1 MFAIFSL
8 VYILIALILL
18 VSSSI
23 VFYHFRRFSV
33 GGNHQFII
41 SIFIAGSAFLFLAGF
56 LAFASVDWKAIYELA
71 VNLPKS
77 YDPIQRR

>member
-18 VSSSI
+18 TSSSI

-33 GGNHQFII
+33 GGNHKFII
-41 SIFIAGSAFLFLAGF
+41 SIFIVGSVLLFLAGF
-56 LAFASVDWKAIYELA
+56 AAFASVDWKAIYELA
-71 VNLPKS
+71 LNLP
-77 YDPIQRR
+77 RN